1 MFELLA
7 KDWKL
12 WAVAKAC
19 TGMAVGMTQ
28 TQCIIYISE
37 IAVPQIRGFMLSS
50 YALGYGLGGL
60 LSAIALQALA
70 EVSSIHIYFTG
81 SLLNCVQSPNPTN
94 YKLALYTQFI
104 TSAVFLAML
113 WFMPESPCKWSY
125 IQALFRIDTRLRVA
139 GDHWPS

>member
-7 KDWKL
+7 KNWKL
-12 WAVAKAC
+12 WAVAKAL

-50 YALGYGLGGL
+50 YALGYGIGGL

-70 EVSSIHIYFTG
+70 EVSSADQLSRDY
-81 SLLNCVQSPNPTN
+81 C
-94 YKLALYTQFI
+94 
-104 TSAVFLAML
+104 
-113 WFMPESPCKWSY
+113 
-125 IQALFRIDTRLRVA
+125 
-139 GDHWPS
+139 